1 MILIVGA
8 GPAGLA
14 TAYYL
19 QQRGLPFRILEK
31 DAAGATWRNHYDHL
45 HLHSLKG
52 VSALPGL
59 PMPEDYPPFPSGE
72 QVAQYLAAYAAHFD
86 FPTERGV
93 RVTEARYE
101 DSWQLTTTRGR
112 FDAEVLVAAT
122 GIWSTP
128 HRPHFAGEEV
138 FTGQI
143 LHSRDYKRPE
153 PFTGQRVLVVGVGN
167 SGSEVAVGLARQGTK
182 VDIAVRSGVRMVPYP
197 KSETLTRLTSWTLR
211 RLPRSVANR
220 LLKLAQ
226 RDFSEIGLPLP
237 ERPIVDVYP
246 VVGFGLV
253 EEVEAGRI
261 DVKAGLSHFSQEG
274 VHFADGQREHYD
286 VVILATGYRPS
297 LGFLEGEVDTDAKGL
312 PRLEPPHD
320 VRSVQNPTLFCVGY
334 HYPTNEAW
342 FQALPRVAKE
352 AAEEIAQTHAGAIPV
367 KTPEKDTQKNIVGA

>member
-19 QQRGLPFRILEK
+19 QQRGLPFQLLEK
-31 DAAGATWRNHYDHL
+31 ETAGATWRQHYDHL
-45 HLHSLKG
+45 HLHSLKE

-59 PMPEDYPPFPSGE
+59 PMPEHYPPFPSGE
-72 QVAQYLAAYAAHFD
+72 QVAQYLTDYAAHFS
-86 FPTERGV
+86 FPIASGV
-93 RVTEARYE
+93 QVKEARYQ
-101 DSWQLTTTRGR
+101 DGWQLMTTKGH
-112 FDAEVLVAAT
+112 FNADVLVAAT

-128 HRPHFAGEEV
+128 HRPHFPGENE

-143 LHSRDYKRPE
+143 LHSKDYKRPE
-153 PFTGQRVLVVGVGN
+153 PFAGQRVLVVGVGN
-167 SGSEVAVGLARQGTK
+167 SGSEVAVGLARQGIE

-211 RLPRSVANR
+211 HLPRGVVNR
-220 LLKLAQ
+220 LLKLFQ
-226 RDFSEIGLPLP
+226 RDFSEVGLPLP

-253 EEVEAGRI
+253 EEVKAGR
-261 DVKAGLSHFSQEG
+261 VQVRAGLSHFSERE
-274 VHFADGQREHYD
+274 VHFEDGQCEHYD
-286 VVILATGYRPS
+286 TVILATGYRPS
-297 LGFLEGEVDTDAKGL
+297 LSFLEGVETDDRGL
-312 PRLEPPHD
+312 PRLEQNI
-320 VRSVQNPTLFCVGY
+320 RSTQNPTLFCVGY

-352 AAEEIAQTHAGAIPV
+352 AAEEIARAHVRAEHCSGALERV
-367 KTPEKDTQKNIVGA
+367 A